1 MYMVL
6 DGLDAMLPEHGSERT
21 LFGLIQKMLPQSAPN
36 LRFVISTSSSRM
48 FEGSATGVSSAL
60 PPFQMPQINLHA
72 DNHSHMHDLECAVK
86 AALSKYFRVSDGSAA
101 SELNSSSQPP
111 PCVASLAKTL
121 VQQSRGSFCAVGL
134 FQQSL
139 EDDLHDGLQLKRYQK
154 LSPHQIVALMP
165 ANSAYN
171 LRQQALQGA
180 LVAASQRPGMQTPSV
195 SLDSTGTSGSSAVVH
210 DAGDAYGH
218 HSRPHSYLTDPHEHT
233 PQHLGSEEMVDS
245 KVGGC
250 RQ

>member
-36 LRFVISTSSSRM
+36 LRFVISTSSSRI
-48 FEGSATGVSSAL
+48 FEGSAAGVSSAL
-60 PPFQMPQINLHA
+60 PPFQMPQINLYA
-72 DNHSHMHDLECAVK
+72 DNHSHMQDLEYAVE
-86 AALSKYFRVSDGSAA
+86 AALSKYYRVTDGSAA
-101 SELNSSSQPP
+101 SEPSSSSQPS

-139 EDDLHDGLQLKRYQK
+139 EDDLRDGLQLKRYQK

-165 ANSAYN
+165 ANSAHN

-180 LVAASQRPGMQTPSV
+180 LVAASQRPSTQTSSI
-195 SLDSTGTSGSSAVVH
+195 SLGSTAVV
-210 DAGDAYGH
+210 DAGSTITAPVVSNSGLGGGLQD
-218 HSRPHSYLTDPHEHT
+218 RLREHRLLKLCLDFV
-233 PQHLGSEEMVDS
+233 PALL
-245 KVGGC
+245 
-250 RQ
+250 RL